1 MPNQSSQGQ
10 SNDKRGTWKR
20 LRESVSQTE
29 ENIIPNGRHCCEAAS
44 KLEEMKS
51 KLDKVLSLF
60 TEMKAVKK
68 RAHQLEE
75 NSKKLE
81 EAQMF

>member
-1 MPNQSSQGQ
+1 
-10 SNDKRGTWKR
+10 
-20 LRESVSQTE
+20 
-29 ENIIPNGRHCCEAAS
+29 
-44 KLEEMKS
+44 MKS